1 MPNVT
6 GYIAFVRGDI
16 VSCSE
21 STAFYG
27 DPNNMDRD
35 HGGTGLAWGF
45 RGIVYDFSR
54 ASSIFGNSSTVTPKS
69 LTAAL
74 LIRY

>member
-1 MPNVT
+1 
-6 GYIAFVRGDI
+6 
-16 VSCSE
+16 
-21 STAFYG
+21 
-27 DPNNMDRD
+27 MDKD

-45 RGIVYDFSR
+45 RGMIYDFSR

-69 LTAAL
+69 LTTAL